1 MTEERKDK
9 CEARGKM
16 MNRPKIKKN
25 GEKNY
30 ERKRM
35 RTNCWTRKKEIVQNM
50 E

>member
-1 MTEERKDK
+1 
-9 CEARGKM
+9 

-25 GEKNY
+25 GKKNN

-35 RTNCWTRKKEIVQNM
+35 RTNRWTRKKEIMQNM